1 VIVLVKVAVD
11 AMGGDYA
18 PDEIVKGAISA
29 LSSLEDLYLY
39 LVGRHD
45 EIKECLSGLDYPRL
59 RLEIR
64 HAEEVIRCND
74 DPGLSIRNKKESSM
88 VMALQM
94 VRSGEADAII
104 SAGNTG
110 ALMVGGL
117 LFLGRIGRI
126 SRPAL
131 LTPMP
136 SFSGRPVLY
145 LDVGANM
152 DARPLQLLQY
162 AHMGRIYAQKILGNL
177 NPRVALL
184 NVGTEENKGNNQVKK
199 AYQLFKENLPGFI
212 GNIEGTEAYFDAAD
226 VVVCDGFVGNIFLKT
241 SEGLSRAILSYF
253 RQRIQSS
260 FRYKAGAFL
269 LQPVFLGLREQ
280 VDASGYG
287 GAPLLGVKGL
297 CVKCHGSSKARAIE
311 QAIYRQIYPFIENH
325 VIKYFENALELLPTD
340 SSEKS

>member
-1 VIVLVKVAVD
+1 
-11 AMGGDYA
+11 MGGDNA
-18 PDEIVKGAISA
+18 PGEIIKGAILA
-29 LSSLEDLYLY
+29 LSSLEDLSLI
-39 LVGRHD
+39 LVGRKN
-45 EIKECLSGLDYPRL
+45 EIEACLRDLNFSHP

-64 HAEEVIRCND
+64 HAEETISCDD
-74 DPGLSIRNKKESSM
+74 DPGFSIRRKKQSSM
-88 VMALQM
+88 VVAMQM

-110 ALMVGGL
+110 ALMAAGL
-117 LFLGRIGRI
+117 LFLGRMGRI

-152 DARPLQLLQY
+152 DARPVQLLQY
-162 AHMGRIYAQKILGNL
+162 AYMGRIYAQKVLGIAE
-177 NPRVALL
+177 PRIALL
-184 NVGTEENKGNNQVKK
+184 NVGVEANKGNSQVKK
-199 AYQLFKENLPGFI
+199 AYALFRESLPGFC
-212 GNIEGTEAYFDAAD
+212 GNIEGTSAYFDAAD

-253 RQRIQSS
+253 RKEILTSIR
-260 FRYKAGAFL
+260 FKAGAFL
-269 LQPVFLGLREQ
+269 LQPVFMGLKEQ

-297 CVKCHGSSKARAIE
+297 LVKCHGSSKARAIE
-311 QAIYRQIYPFIENH
+311 QAIYKQVYPFIKNG
-325 VIKYFENALELLPTD
+325 VIRHFEKALELLPL
-340 SSEKS
+340 ENGEEIK

>member
-1 VIVLVKVAVD
+1 MVKVAVD
-11 AMGGDYA
+11 AMGGDNA
-18 PDEIVKGAISA
+18 PEEIVKGAISA
-29 LSSLEDLYLY
+29 LSSLNDLYIY
-39 LVGRHD
+39 LVGRQ
-45 EIKECLSGLDYPRL
+45 EIIEPILKQLDYQSSRV
-59 RLEIR
+59 EII
-64 HAEEVIRCND
+64 HADEMISSND
-74 DPGLSIRNKKESSM
+74 DPGLSIRNKKDSSM
-88 VMALQM
+88 VTALQM
-94 VRSGEADAII
+94 VRNGEAEAVI

-110 ALMVGGL
+110 AFMVGGL

-152 DARPLQLLQY
+152 DARPFQLLQY
-162 AHMGRIYAQKILGNL
+162 AYMGKIYAEMILNNP
-177 NPRVALL
+177 NPRIALL
-184 NVGTEENKGNNQVKK
+184 NVGTEANKGNSQVKK
-199 AYQLFKENLPGFI
+199 AHLLFIKNLPGFI

-241 SEGLSRAILSYF
+241 SEGLSRAILSYI
-253 RQRIQSS
+253 RQKIKSS
-260 FRYKAGAFL
+260 IRYKAGAFL
-269 LQPVFLGLREQ
+269 LQPVFLSLKEQ

-311 QAIYRQIYPFIENH
+311 QSIHKQVYPFVKKKLIGL
-325 VIKYFENALELLPTD
+325 FEDALENLQVD
-340 SSEKS
+340 YVEQ

>member
-1 VIVLVKVAVD
+1 MVKVAID
-11 AMGGDYA
+11 AMGGDNA
-18 PDEIVKGAISA
+18 PGEIIKGAILA
-29 LSSLEDLYLY
+29 LSSLEDLYLV
-39 LVGRHD
+39 LVGRKA
-45 EIKECLSGLDYPRL
+45 EIEACLRDLNFSHP

-64 HAEEVIRCND
+64 NAEETICCDD
-74 DPGLSIRNKKESSM
+74 DPGFSIRRKKQSSM
-88 VMALQM
+88 VVAMQM
-94 VRSGEADAII
+94 VRNGEADAII

-110 ALMVGGL
+110 ALMAAGL
-117 LFLGRIGRI
+117 LFLGRMGRI

-152 DARPLQLLQY
+152 DARPVQLLQY
-162 AHMGRIYAQKILGNL
+162 AYMGRIYAQQVLGIAE
-177 NPRVALL
+177 PRIALL
-184 NVGTEENKGNNQVKK
+184 NVGVEANKGNSQVKK
-199 AYQLFKENLPGFI
+199 AYALFNESLPGFC

-253 RQRIQSS
+253 RKEILTSIR
-260 FRYKAGAFL
+260 FKAGAFL
-269 LQPVFLGLREQ
+269 LQPVFMGLKEQ

-297 CVKCHGSSKARAIE
+297 LVKCHGSSKARAIE
-311 QAIYRQIYPFIENH
+311 QAIYKQAYPFIKNE
-325 VIKYFENALELLPTD
+325 VIRHFERALELLPI
-340 SSEKS
+340 ENGEEIK

>member
-1 VIVLVKVAVD
+1 MVKVAID
-11 AMGGDYA
+11 AMGGDNA
-18 PDEIVKGAISA
+18 PGEIIKGAILA
-29 LSSLEDLYLY
+29 LSSLEDLYLI
-39 LVGRHD
+39 LVGRKT
-45 EIKECLSGLDYPRL
+45 EIEACLRDLNFSHP

-64 HAEEVIRCND
+64 HAEETICCDD
-74 DPGLSIRNKKESSM
+74 DPGFSIRRKKQSSM
-88 VMALQM
+88 VVAMQM
-94 VRSGEADAII
+94 VRNGEADAII

-110 ALMVGGL
+110 ALMAAGL
-117 LFLGRIGRI
+117 LFLGRMGHI

-152 DARPLQLLQY
+152 DARPVQLLQY
-162 AHMGRIYAQKILGNL
+162 AYMGRIYAQQVLGIAE
-177 NPRVALL
+177 PRIALL
-184 NVGTEENKGNNQVKK
+184 NVGVEANKGNSQVKK
-199 AYQLFKENLPGFI
+199 AYALFSESLPGFC

-253 RQRIQSS
+253 RKEILTSIR
-260 FRYKAGAFL
+260 FKAGAFL
-269 LQPVFLGLREQ
+269 LQPVFMGLKEQ

-297 CVKCHGSSKARAIE
+297 LVKCHGSSKARAIE
-311 QAIYRQIYPFIENH
+311 QAIYKQVYPFIKNG
-325 VIKYFENALELLPTD
+325 VIRHFEKALELLPL
-340 SSEKS
+340 ENGEEIK